1 MTITAAY
8 YICLQYASEI
18 FPTIVRLKTFFHTNI
33 SAILNL
39 NKKNSWIVL
48 CKYRVLNDI

>member
-18 FPTIVRLKTFFHTNI
+18 FPTIVRFKHSFTQNI
-33 SAILNL
+33 HYTVFAFILNQ
-39 NKKNSWIVL
+39 KI
-48 CKYRVLNDI
+48 IG